1 MTREPKAP
9 YLTDEHPADLA
20 RSRRR
25 RRCAAVA
32 VTAAVV
38 ATAVVGSRG
47 TRPDSSW
54 FRSLDKPSWYPPR
67 EVFPVAWT
75 ALYASIA
82 WAGTRAL
89 SRAPRGDA
97 AAYAGALG
105 TNLALN
111 AAWPWS
117 FFAAER
123 TGSGLATIL
132 ALDVSNVCLV
142 RRTARIDRAAAL
154 ALLPYVAWTGF
165 ATALTEEIWVRD
177 PR

>member
-1 MTREPKAP
+1 MAPEPHAP
-9 YLTDEHPADLA
+9 YLPEEHPTARA

-25 RRCAAVA
+25 GHRAAVL
-32 VTAAVV
+32 VTAAVA

-54 FRSLDKPSWYPPR
+54 FRSLDKPSWYPPK
-67 EVFPVAWT
+67 EAFPIAWT

-89 SRAPRGDA
+89 SRAPHGEA

-123 TGSGLATIL
+123 TGRGLATIL

-142 RRTARIDRAAAL
+142 RRTARIDGRAAV

-165 ATALTEEIWVRD
+165 ATALTEEIWARN
-177 PR
+177 PS